1 MCPGN
6 LFCLC
11 VYSMQLLSSLIKE
24 LKCWVS
30 VSPSL
35 SGIFFCFFFLLLLL
49 LWHKATGAY
58 FVTVTGIKQDTALRQ
73 RQTGA
78 GMSYFSIMPAALF
91 LLLAY
96 LSRPASISRSVTLWS
111 ESGWWEERENMT
123 APHVVLPPRGWFVY

>member
-35 SGIFFCFFFLLLLL
+35 SVIFFFLLLL

-91 LLLAY
+91 LLLA
-96 LSRPASISRSVTLWS
+96 
-111 ESGWWEERENMT
+111 
-123 APHVVLPPRGWFVY
+123 